1 VHVKKAHTEEE
12 IKGWFKMLDRDGSGR
27 IDREEH
33 LRWSLNAAALA
44 SGADIRKA
52 FAKYDRDNSGTLT
65 ELEFCRAARDVG
77 VGDHAEQLFRTLPGS
92 EDGEVRY
99 MDLVEA
105 AGDKSKFTPNEV
117 KGFIIAMAWDT
128 TKDSNDVDT
137 SGWSFTADD
146 VEGFRRALADLLAE
160 HKVRLSKI
168 FEKIDRDDDNLVDPS
183 EFVAVCKG
191 MLGYQGKD
199 EVLDAAFQELDD
211 DRSGHVQFDEI
222 SSWLEGKATAKQMR
236 MQKVGERARA
246 RARTTRIYNRSTT
259 TRTCPP
265 RTLLPALD
273 DLLASRC
280 VCTVACACP
289 QVRSM
294 KLVVPLSG
302 PEGSDGCWSPDQ
314 LREEL
319 LATLTSIGCETTDLI
334 EVRPPALPPRTALA
348 LVVYL
353 QQLWWRV
360 LLALNMSPVLPPP
373 SLSPPPCLSYSLGA
387 DDRCRREW
395 PDPEP

>member
-1 VHVKKAHTEEE
+1 MPITHEQAKMGRGKVVVGRRHENDKFKIMMRQHNMNFMEADLNNDGVIDEYEFFMALPVHVKKAHTEEE

-52 FAKYDRDNSGTLT
+52 FAKYDRDHSGTLT

-168 FEKIDRDDDNLVDPS
+168 FEKIDRDDDNLVDHS

-280 VCTVACACP
+280 VCTVACACMCLP
-289 QVRSM
+289 AGAEYEAGRAAVW
-294 KLVVPLSG
+294 SG
-302 PEGSDGCWSPDQ
+302 GQRW
-314 LREEL
+314 
-319 LATLTSIGCETTDLI
+319 
-334 EVRPPALPPRTALA
+334 
-348 LVVYL
+348 
-353 QQLWWRV
+353 V
-360 LLALNMSPVLPPP
+360 L
-373 SLSPPPCLSYSLGA
+373 
-387 DDRCRREW
+387 
-395 PDPEP
+395 EP